1 MEYVC
6 RDIGPNFV
14 IPQFQTES
22 NKEQDWTP
30 ISFLFTTHQGEAKV
44 TFNSNKNQKIKN
56 KHKWTKYKKPTKAII
71 HFSNVSD
78 RIVPMLPIFYHY
90 LSSKSLHFLHKF
102 YFLSRAEKNLSFISI
117 CFEIIC
123 IKIRQMY
130 KHL

>member
-44 TFNSNKNQKIKN
+44 TFNSNKNKKIKN

-90 LSSKSLHFLHKF
+90 LSSKSLHFLHKC
-102 YFLSRAEKNLSFISI
+102 RINFIF
-117 CFEIIC
+117 CLEQR
-123 IKIRQMY
+123 KIWVLFQFVL
-130 KHL
+130 KLFALK

>member
-14 IPQFQTES
+14 ISQFQTES

-90 LSSKSLHFLHKF
+90 LSSESLHFLHKC
-102 YFLSRAEKNLSFISI
+102 RINFIF
-117 CFEIIC
+117 CLEQR
-123 IKIRQMY
+123 KIWVLFQFVL
-130 KHL
+130 KLFALK